1 MVAIKLSSL
10 EVVPFQRPIYI
21 YGQQRILSDR
31 AEENYKFYRFKEM
44 YDSTMQFWQYTV
56 PQKDAILP
64 KDSGFKIAWI
74 VFHRYNENQKNSFL
88 KHISK
93 AEAAFNL
100 MCNGWNNLRFDD
112 RGLNVCAELV
122 KGSDCYQLE
131 MGNLKEACELI
142 EHLTG
147 NSKFDN
153 VASEIFDNIWERKVF
168 F

>member
-74 VFHRYNENQKNSFL
+74 VFPRYNENQKNSFL